1 MAQQEDFRYPIGKED
16 EQSAF
21 KSPFNEQL
29 KRSLID
35 EIKMLPSNLE
45 YAIQNLDEAQL
56 QTPYRPGG
64 WTIHQLVHHVADSHI
79 NAYVRFKLGLTEENP
94 VIKPYDQDAWATL
107 TDSEKLPVN
116 ISITLLHALHARWC
130 QCMEDMDEPQW
141 QRAVYH
147 PERKI
152 KLSLWQLLKSYAWHG
167 KHHTAHILKLRE
179 RMKWNKHE

>member
-1 MAQQEDFRYPIGKED
+1 MAPVEDFRYPIGKED

-21 KSPFNEQL
+21 ESPFNEQL

-45 YAIQNLDEAQL
+45 YAIQNLDETQL
-56 QTPYRPGG
+56 QTSYRPGG
-64 WTIHQLVHHVADSHI
+64 WTIHQLVHHVADSHM

-94 VIKPYDQDAWATL
+94 VIKPYDQDAWAKLSDTQ
-107 TDSEKLPVN
+107 KLPVN

-130 QCMEDMDEPQW
+130 QCMEDMTETEW
-141 QRAVYH
+141 QRTIYH
-147 PERKI
+147 PERRI
-152 KLSLWQLLKSYAWHG
+152 ELSLWQLLKSYAWHG

-179 RMKWNKHE
+179 RMNWR